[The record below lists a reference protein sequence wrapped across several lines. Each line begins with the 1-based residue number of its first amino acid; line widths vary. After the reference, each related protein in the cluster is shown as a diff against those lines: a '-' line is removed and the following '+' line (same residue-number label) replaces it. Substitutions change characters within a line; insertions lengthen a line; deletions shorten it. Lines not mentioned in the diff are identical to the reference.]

1 MMFSFDLLFL
11 VLFIVFLIIILYK
24 NKKKLHI
31 EHVLKID
38 KVPKIG
44 TIPLIYLILY
54 REKWGLKF
62 MERFAKKHKKLL
74 NVLGYLSIFVG
85 YLGMVFVVGFLIYST
100 INSFFVTKIPAVQLV
115 LPVQA
120 KGVFYVPPLIWLLSI
135 FIIAIVHESFHGIY
149 AIKNKVSVKNSGFAF
164 LGLIFPII
172 PAAFVEPDEETLK
185 EKSFKEQAEIYSA
198 GPFSNLMLGG
208 LLLLLFLI
216 LPFNYY
222 FDTFYDTRIK
232 ISKFT
237 NDSIIADAIPLNAY
251 VLDVS
256 YGEKNKT
263 YNNVEQLQK
272 DLKNVKSGEEINIYY
287 SETFDGEVK
296 KYTLKVPEFKD
307 SFKLGIFIEEETK
320 LKNAYSNYAI
330 LFAIVLWILK
340 FLFLLA
346 QLNIGIGFANLLP
359 IAIADGGRMFYILMK
374 KKMNEKQAL
383 KITGIVSLIVFLVL
397 LVNLVM
403 PYF

>member
-1 MMFSFDLLFL
+1 MFSLDLIFLLF
-11 VLFIVFLIIILYK
+11 FIIFLIIFLYI
-24 NKKKLHI
+24 NRKKLHV

-38 KVPKIG
+38 KVPKIN

-74 NVLGYLSIFVG
+74 NALGYISIIIG
-85 YLGMVFVVGFLIYST
+85 YLGMLFVVGFLLYST
-100 INSFFVTKIPAVQLV
+100 VNSFFVTKIPAVQLV

-135 FIIAIVHESFHGIY
+135 FVIAVVHESSHGIY
-149 AIKNKVSVKNSGFAF
+149 AVKNKVHVKNSGFAF
-164 LGLIFPII
+164 LGILFPII
-172 PAAFVEPDEETLK
+172 PAAFVEPDEEQLK
-185 EKSFKEQAEIYSA
+185 ERSFKEQAEIYSA
-198 GPFSNLMLGG
+198 GPFSNLLLGG
-208 LLLLLFLI
+208 LLLLLFLV
-216 LPFNYY
+216 LPLNTY

-237 NDSIIADAIPLNAY
+237 NDSIVADVIPLNAY
-251 VLDVS
+251 IIDVS
-256 YGEKNKT
+256 YGERSKT
-263 YNNVEQLQK
+263 YTSVEQLQK
-272 DLKNVKSGEEINIYY
+272 DLKSVKPGEEIVIYY
-287 SETFDGEVK
+287 SEAFDGEVK
-296 KYTLKVPEFKD
+296 KHSLKVPEFKD

-320 LKNAYSNYAI
+320 LKSQYVQYSV
-330 LFAIVLWILK
+330 LFAIILWILK

-374 KKMNEKQAL
+374 KKMDEKKAL
-383 KITGIVSLIVFLVL
+383 KITGLVSLFVFLL
-397 LVNLVM
+397 LLFNLLM

>member
-1 MMFSFDLLFL
+1 
-11 VLFIVFLIIILYK
+11 
-24 NKKKLHI
+24 
-31 EHVLKID
+31 
-38 KVPKIG
+38 
-44 TIPLIYLILY
+44 
-54 REKWGLKF
+54 